1 MAKPRKLTRAE
12 KDRKFA
18 KDYAKGLAAPYVTA
32 AAATQ
37 ADADR
42 GMTDAQIAAKF
53 SPAYDLA
60 AGQALG
66 IGGAA
71 SNIYSNAS
79 SILGGLVGALPG
91 AGSYDITSLLSGI
104 TADNAASGTL
114 AGQFGTSLASSI
126 RNSQIANISGA
137 EVRRDERSDRL
148 GSEAR
153 GLRLQG
159 DVAASDFLTPLNNI
173 LATRGARQNLAMS
186 KLQMEG
192 QRLANEKAA
201 RDGRGGSGSGGSG
214 GETEKERKARLA
226 REAEARNAAKFASAL
241 AGGTY
246 QGASSAGGL
255 PSMSDN
261 TPNK

>member
-1 MAKPRKLTRAE
+1 MAKRKPTKVE

-18 KDYAKGLAAPYVTA
+18 QGYANRLADPYFTA
-32 AAATQ
+32 ADATL

-71 SNIYSNAS
+71 TNLYSNAS
-79 SILGGLVGALPG
+79 SLLSGLVGALPG

-114 AGQFGTSLASSI
+114 AGQFGTSLASNI
-126 RNSQIANISGA
+126 RNNQLVNISGA
-137 EVRRDERSDRL
+137 EARRDERSDKLRT
-148 GSEAR
+148 EAR
-153 GLRLQG
+153 ALQMQG
-159 DVAASDFLTPLNNI
+159 DVAASDYLTPLNNI
-173 LATRGARQNLAMS
+173 LATRASRQNLAML
-186 KLQMEG
+186 KLQMEA

-201 RDGRGGSGSGGSG
+201 RDGRGGSGSSTTTTPPTTPTTTAAPQYPFDYRGGGVSQ
-214 GETEKERKARLA
+214 R
-226 REAEARNAAKFASAL
+226 
-241 AGGTY
+241 
-246 QGASSAGGL
+246 
-255 PSMSDN
+255 
-261 TPNK
+261 

>member
-32 AAATQ
+32 AAATE

-53 SPAYDLA
+53 SPAYDFA

-79 SILGGLVGALPG
+79 SILGGRGSAQKK

-173 LATRGARQNLAMS
+173 LATRGARQNLAML
-186 KLQMEG
+186 KLQMEA

-201 RDGRGGSGSGGSG
+201 RDGRGGSGSS
-214 GETEKERKARLA
+214 TTTTPPTTPATT
-226 REAEARNAAKFASAL
+226 AAPQYPFEYRG
-241 AGGTY
+241 GGTS
-246 QGASSAGGL
+246 QR
-255 PSMSDN
+255 
-261 TPNK
+261 

>member
-1 MAKPRKLTRAE
+1 MAKRKPTKVE

-18 KDYAKGLAAPYVTA
+18 QGYAKGLADPYFDA
-32 AAATQ
+32 AAATRV
-37 ADADR
+37 DANR

-71 SNIYSNAS
+71 TNLYSNAS
-79 SILGGLVGALPG
+79 SLLSGLVGALPG

-114 AGQFGTSLASSI
+114 AGQFGTSLASGI
-126 RNSQIANISGA
+126 RNNQLVNISGA
-137 EVRRDERSDRL
+137 EARRDERSDKL
-148 GSEAR
+148 GAEAR
-153 GLRLQG
+153 ALQMQG
-159 DVAASDFLTPLNNI
+159 DVAASDWLTPLNNI

-186 KLQMEG
+186 KLQMEA

-201 RDGRGGSGSGGSG
+201 RDGSGGSGSGGSNTTAG
-214 GETEKERKARLA
+214 MTEAQIRAQIKEEERIKAYG
-226 REAEARNAAKFASAL
+226 AALSSSGYRG
-241 AGGTY
+241 AGVG
-246 QGASSAGGL
+246 GGL
-255 PSMSDN
+255 PSMN
-261 TPNK
+261 FPQVNK

>member
-1 MAKPRKLTRAE
+1 MAKRKPTKVE

-18 KDYAKGLAAPYVTA
+18 QGYANRLADPYFTA
-32 AAATQ
+32 ADATL

-71 SNIYSNAS
+71 TNLYSNAS
-79 SILGGLVGALPG
+79 SLLSGLVGALPG

-114 AGQFGTSLASSI
+114 AGQFGTSLASGI
-126 RNSQIANISGA
+126 KNNQLVNISGA
-137 EVRRDERSDRL
+137 EARRDERSDKLRT
-148 GSEAR
+148 EAR
-153 GLRLQG
+153 ALQMQG
-159 DVAASDFLTPLNNI
+159 DVAASDYLTPLNNI

-186 KLQMEG
+186 KLQMEA

-201 RDGRGGSGSGGSG
+201 RDGSGSGGSG
-214 GETEKERKARLA
+214 GTSGETEAQKKARLA
-226 REAEARNAAKFASAL
+226 AEAEQKRQDRYAAAL
-241 AGGTY
+241 STSGY
-246 QGASSAGGL
+246 SGATVGGGL
-255 PSMSDN
+255 PSMNYS
-261 TPNK
+261 K

>member
-1 MAKPRKLTRAE
+1 MAKRKPTKVE

-18 KDYAKGLAAPYVTA
+18 QGYANRLADPYFTA
-32 AAATQ
+32 ADATL

-60 AGQALG
+60 ASQALG

-71 SNIYSNAS
+71 TNLSSNAS
-79 SILGGLVGALPG
+79 SLLSGLVGALPG

-114 AGQFGTSLASSI
+114 AGQFGTSLASGI
-126 RNSQIANISGA
+126 RNNQLVNISGA
-137 EVRRDERSDRL
+137 EVRRDERSDKLRA
-148 GSEAR
+148 EAR
-153 GLRLQG
+153 ALQMQG
-159 DVAASDFLTPLNNI
+159 DVAASDYLTPLNNI

-186 KLQMEG
+186 KLQMEA

-201 RDGRGGSGSGGSG
+201 RDGSGSGGSG
-214 GETEKERKARLA
+214 GTSGETEAQKKARLA
-226 REAEARNAAKFASAL
+226 AEAEQKRQDRYANALSTS
-241 AGGTY
+241 GY
-246 QGASSAGGL
+246 SGATVGGGL
-255 PSMSDN
+255 PSMNYS
-261 TPNK
+261 K